1 MDILFG
7 IVIGIAVV
15 SVFLFGF
22 GKELG
27 IDVSF
32 RKNQY
37 VKFFT
42 HQNVTYYMTKDSWA
56 EFCQYNSSNI
66 VYLQGYI
73 INKMAQQTLP
83 ADDNL
88 KFLIYFT
95 QTTEE
100 QKAHST
106 NYTINLQQIIEPQKG
121 K

>member
-1 MDILFG
+1 MEFLCG
-7 IVIGIAVV
+7 IIIGIGVV
-15 SVFLFGF
+15 IVFLVLF

-27 IDVSF
+27 IVISF

-37 VKFFT
+37 IKFFT
-42 HQNVTYYMTKDSWA
+42 HQNVTYYMTKASW
-56 EFCQYNSSNI
+56 EQFCEYKSDNV

-106 NYTINLQQIIEPQKG
+106 SYTINLQQLIEPLKH

>member
-1 MDILFG
+1 MDILIG
-7 IVIGIAVV
+7 IGIGIAAVI
-15 SVFLFGF
+15 VFFYLF

-27 IDVSF
+27 FEIQF
-32 RKNQY
+32 RNNQY

-56 EFCQYNSSNI
+56 EFCEFSSANR
-66 VYLQGYI
+66 VYLQGHI

-88 KFLIYFT
+88 KFLVYFT
-95 QTTEE
+95 QTSDE
-100 QKAHST
+100 QKAHSS
-106 NYTINLQQIIEPQKG
+106 NYSINLQQIIEPLKR

>member
-7 IVIGIAVV
+7 IVIGIAAVLV
-15 SVFLFGF
+15 LLFGF

-27 IDVSF
+27 IDISF

-37 VKFFT
+37 IKFFT
-42 HQNVTYYMTKDSWA
+42 HQNVTYYMTKDGWE
-56 EFCQYNSSNI
+56 EFCEYNASNR

-83 ADDNL
+83 AEENM

-95 QTTEE
+95 QSVEE

-106 NYTINLQQIIEPQKG
+106 NYTINLQQIIEPLKH

>member
-15 SVFLFGF
+15 FVFLFAF

-27 IDVSF
+27 IDISF

-42 HQNVTYYMTKDSWA
+42 HQNVTYYMTKDSW
-56 EFCQYNSSNI
+56 EQFCEYKSDNV

-106 NYTINLQQIIEPQKG
+106 SYTINLQQLIEPLKH

>member
-7 IVIGIAVV
+7 IVIGIAAVL
-15 SVFLFGF
+15 VFLFGF

-27 IDVSF
+27 IDISF

-42 HQNVTYYMTKDSWA
+42 RQNVTYYMTKDGWE
-56 EFCQYNSSNI
+56 EFCEYNASNR

-73 INKMAQQTLP
+73 INKMAQQTIP
-83 ADDNL
+83 AGENF

-95 QTTEE
+95 QTVEE

-106 NYTINLQQIIEPQKG
+106 NYTINLQQLVEPLKG

>member
-1 MDILFG
+1 MEF
-7 IVIGIAVV
+7 VIGFSIFVILTV
-15 SVFLFGF
+15 LFIF
-22 GKELG
+22 RKELG
-27 IDVSF
+27 LNSESF
-32 RKNQY
+32 NKRY

-42 HQNVTYYMTKDSWA
+42 HQNVTFYMTKDSWA
-56 EFCQYNSSNI
+56 EFCEYSTSNR

-83 ADDNL
+83 AGENL

-95 QTTEE
+95 QTVEE

-106 NYTINLQQIIEPQKG
+106 NYTINLQQLIEPIKH

>member
-7 IVIGIAVV
+7 IVIGIAAVF
-15 SVFLFGF
+15 VFLFTF

-27 IDVSF
+27 IELSF
-32 RKNQY
+32 RQNQY

-56 EFCQYNSSNI
+56 EFCEYNASNR

-73 INKMAQQTLP
+73 INKMAQQTIP
-83 ADDNL
+83 AADDF

-106 NYTINLQQIIEPQKG
+106 NYTINLQQLVEPIKG

>member
-15 SVFLFGF
+15 CVFLFGF

-27 IDVSF
+27 IEISF
-32 RKNQY
+32 RQNQY
-37 VKFFT
+37 IKFFT

-56 EFCQYNSSNI
+56 EFCEFSSSNR
-66 VYLQGYI
+66 VYLQGHI
-73 INKMAQQTLP
+73 IQKMAQQTLP

-88 KFLIYFT
+88 KFLVYFT
-95 QTTEE
+95 QTSDE

-106 NYTINLQQIIEPQKG
+106 NYTINLQQLVEPLKH